1 MPFGVGK
8 PLTGPGIPIPFPP
21 EEVGFSGAVF
31 ADAGSL
37 FDTDFSGPLVVD
49 DNVLRSSVGASLLWN
64 SPVGPLRADFAYV
77 ITKADIDEEEFFRF
91 GATTKF

>member
-1 MPFGVGK
+1 MGSAAPY
-8 PLTGPGIPIPFPP
+8 
-21 EEVGFSGAVF
+21 F

-37 FDTDFSGPLVVD
+37 FDSDFEGAINND
-49 DNVLRSSVGASLLWN
+49 DVLRSSVGASLLWN

-77 ITKADIDEEEFFRF
+77 LTKADFDEEEFFRF